1 MKGYFAAPRPMPE
14 PLPAVVVIHENRG
27 LNAYVEDVA
36 RRLSTAGFV
45 ALAPDFLT
53 PLGGTPADENQA
65 RQMLAKLDSG
75 TTIDDAVAPPDP
87 LPQNARVEGQ
97 GGG

>member
-36 RRLSTAGFV
+36 RRLATAAFV

-53 PLGGTPADENQA
+53 PLGGRPAGENQA
-65 RQMLAKLDSG
+65 RQMIAKLDAG
-75 TTIDDAVAPPDP
+75 QT
-87 LPQNARVEGQ
+87 ARKRTRLYSRHYCAARMPYSA
-97 GGG
+97 